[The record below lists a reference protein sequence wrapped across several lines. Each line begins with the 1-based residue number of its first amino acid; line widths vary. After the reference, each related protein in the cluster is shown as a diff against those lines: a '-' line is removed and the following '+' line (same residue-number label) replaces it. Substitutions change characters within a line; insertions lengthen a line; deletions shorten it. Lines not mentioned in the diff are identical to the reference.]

1 MSHTEFKLAGLL
13 DQCGP
18 RLHRLLAKLTAYNLD
33 TADELLQD
41 LFLKMLT
48 STSFAAASNPEAYLF
63 RSAINL
69 AFDWRKKNSKSAGV
83 LLESDLISETAP
95 PVDRL
100 IATEE
105 IDEIL
110 SAMQQL
116 SESDRDLISL
126 RFIQGESN
134 EWIAKRTQST
144 THKVRARCSKAVA
157 RLRKILA
164 TTSTLKKFS
173 GGNNHE

>member
-1 MSHTEFKLAGLL
+1 MNHVQSNLAGLL

-18 RLHRLLAKLTAYNLD
+18 RLHRLIAKLTAYNLD

-69 AFDWRKKNSKSAGV
+69 AFDWRKKNRKPAGS
-83 LLESDLISETAP
+83 LLESDLIGETGQ
-95 PVDRL
+95 PVDRM

-105 IDEIL
+105 IDGML
-110 SAMQQL
+110 TAMQQL
-116 SESDRDLISL
+116 SESDREIISL

-134 EWIAKRTQST
+134 ESVSY
-144 THKVRARCSKAVA
+144 THLTLPTICSV
-157 RLRKILA
+157 
-164 TTSTLKKFS
+164 
-173 GGNNHE
+173 